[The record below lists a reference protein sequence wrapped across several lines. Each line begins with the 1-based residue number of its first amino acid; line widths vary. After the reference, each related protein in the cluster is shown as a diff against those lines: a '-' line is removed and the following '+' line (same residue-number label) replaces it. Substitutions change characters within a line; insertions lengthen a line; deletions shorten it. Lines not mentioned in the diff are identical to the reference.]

1 MEYDNKNKGVLWLS
15 QYVDKDGN
23 QQYTG
28 KLDVE
33 GKEYNIAM
41 YIVTS
46 ENTKAP
52 KFRLKLQDKETKQE
66 QLRQTQPK
74 VEEVKKERIDPLRE
88 AFEHFGDTVVDVDS
102 DSLPF

>member
-1 MEYDNKNKGVLWLS
+1 MEYDNSNRGALWLS

-23 QQYTG
+23 QQYNG

-33 GKEYNIAM
+33 GKEYNVAM

-52 KFRLKLQDKETKQE
+52 KFRLKLQDKEIKQE
-66 QLRQTQPK
+66 QPRQAQPK
-74 VEEVKKERIDPLRE
+74 VEEVKVPDP
-88 AFEHFGDTVVDVDS
+88 FELFGNSVEYDNS
-102 DSLPF
+102 SLPF